1 MDDCAAKATFFSFV
15 WQIFLRLGVLKLEQ
29 VCLECVFVHVC
40 SLLLQQW
47 KKHTAGKIPAQFV
60 AAFFFFL
67 SESSLKVVQ
76 LLYFIRKW
84 HRKTSLTWH
93 LLLAVLHVN
102 QFTKCCILDNYFLPM
117 SLNEGGPISLCACL
131 MELGCF
137 GFYLLNKST
146 NPILPLVA

>member
-1 MDDCAAKATFFSFV
+1 M
-15 WQIFLRLGVLKLEQ
+15 
-29 VCLECVFVHVC
+29 
-40 SLLLQQW
+40 
-47 KKHTAGKIPAQFV
+47 
-60 AAFFFFL
+60 
-67 SESSLKVVQ
+67 
-76 LLYFIRKW
+76 LYFIRKW

-117 SLNEGGPISLCACL
+117 SLNECGPISLCACL

-146 NPILPLVA
+146 NPILPLVASFHLRPMCKYDLLMGACKMCTSPAPQKFTTGSFGQSLLINELSDCHSSMWQRLTH